1 MYPDN
6 IKPLRVLGERDGD
19 EGAGLVRVV
28 VTLGEAGQELGVLVT
43 GVVPVQTEVRP
54 LHEDVGHKLEWLQ

>member
-1 MYPDN
+1 M
-6 IKPLRVLGERDGD
+6 LGERDGD

-28 VTLGEAGQELGVLVT
+28 VALGEACQELGVLVT
-43 GVVPVQTEVRP
+43 GVVPVQTEVGP